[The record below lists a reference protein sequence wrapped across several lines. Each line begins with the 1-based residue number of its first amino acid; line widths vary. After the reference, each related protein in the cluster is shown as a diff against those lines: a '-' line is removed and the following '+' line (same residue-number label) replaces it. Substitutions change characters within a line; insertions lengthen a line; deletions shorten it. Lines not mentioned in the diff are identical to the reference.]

1 MRIDRPLLL
10 CLILAAIA
18 LILNAITPAK
28 RARLVDPVDSSR
40 VDTIKQVIRVQD
52 SSARRS
58 LDSLREVVRKRPIR
72 EVVRTLP
79 GQRDTLRDT
88 IPGPVVEVPEQVVRE
103 TADSLAQ
110 CRFDRDSTARQV
122 TLWQARTASQEEARR
137 LCESKPALIQPDPPS
152 RLTWAAIGATG
163 IAAITAT
170 LLILTR

>member
-18 LILNAITPAK
+18 LILNAITPSK

-40 VDTIKQVIRVQD
+40 VDTIKQVVRAQD

-58 LDSLREVVRKRPIR
+58 LDSLREVFRKRPIR

-110 CRFDRDSTARQV
+110 CRFDRDSGARANV
-122 TLWQARTASQEEARR
+122 IERARTASAREALQ
-137 LCESKPALIQPDPPS
+137 LCESKPAPIQPDPPS